1 MVVSSGC
8 APDAPRVIARVA
20 RYDIDDV
27 MRAAVAAY
35 PDPALRTIDATHLAT
50 TCTVFGTNSP
60 PSSPTT
66 SGYARP
72 PPTSAS
78 PP

>member
-1 MVVSSGC
+1 VVVSSGC

-35 PDPALRTIDATHLAT
+35 PDPALSFCGAWAPI
-50 TCTVFGTNSP
+50 
-60 PSSPTT
+60 PTR
-66 SGYARP
+66 GGNFAKPRGC
-72 PPTSAS
+72 
-78 PP
+78 